1 MVRWVGSSIAFL
13 REGDFPKGQSMFKFA
28 SAFIASIVLAA
39 SMTETAN
46 AAPGRTDFEITMNGR
61 AIGHHIVTVTEAAGI
76 TTARI
81 SIEMAGRVGPIGFTY
96 SHRCEEQW
104 RGAQLLKVDCTDRE
118 NRSTKTLKGQL
129 VGASFVVDGSGFKGN
144 APASILPT
152 SWWRFSTTRQT
163 RIMNSRDGKLTN
175 ISASRVGPVTIT
187 TAAGPVQATHFRIR
201 GPANTELYYDASGRW
216 VGNTFR
222 LAGQSFAYRMLTPLA
237 GAPRE

>member
-1 MVRWVGSSIAFL
+1 MSKLTNALVASFL
-13 REGDFPKGQSMFKFA
+13 
-28 SAFIASIVLAA
+28 LAV

-46 AAPGRTDFEITMNGR
+46 AAAGRTNFEILMNGR
-61 AIGHHIVTVTEAAGI
+61 PIGNHSVTVTEAGGI

-81 SIEMAGRVGPIGFTY
+81 AIDMAGRVGPIGFTY
-96 SHRCEEQW
+96 VHRCEEQW
-104 RGAQLLKVDCTDRE
+104 RGAQLLKLDCTDRE
-118 NRSTKTLKGQL
+118 NRSTKTLS
-129 VGASFVVDGSGFKGN
+129 GALEGVDFMVNGSGFRGK

-175 ISASRVGPVTIT
+175 ISASRVGPEMVA

-222 LAGQSFAYRMLTPLA
+222 LAGQSFVYKMLTPLA